1 MTAGARAFRIEQ
13 TLLGPG
19 VLNPPPT
26 RHALLALCGALA
38 ALLHLA
44 TIGWGDLYSQTEGQ
58 YAAGAREMIAS
69 HNFLLPMNDGVP
81 RLQKPPLLY
90 WLIAASFKIF
100 GVSAAAAR
108 LPIALSVVATVALIF
123 LIGERGGDYW
133 RGFNAAMI
141 YIGMAGTFLLARIV
155 MPEPVFTAFLSAAM
169 LCALRGFQERQRRGM
184 WFLGF
189 WLCAACACLTKSF
202 LGLVYPVAIV
212 LLLSIFYREARMRFI
227 SLLRWQYLSIFAV
240 LVLPWHIWAELH
252 FPGYIRHQI
261 TTEWL
266 GHMTGWTDALHDFA
280 GAARFE
286 FVGLHLVWLFPW
298 SIVLLPGIIFGFRRI
313 VRPHEIDFPH
323 ALLLCWM
330 AIVFLPL
337 LLLGQRQDYY
347 SMSMWPAFALWAAL
361 AWQRLPT
368 NLRLA
373 GVIAIAAVAF
383 IIACSGWLWPLSL
396 GN

>member
-1 MTAGARAFRIEQ
+1 
-13 TLLGPG
+13 
-19 VLNPPPT
+19 
-26 RHALLALCGALA
+26 
-38 ALLHLA
+38 
-44 TIGWGDLYSQTEGQ
+44 
-58 YAAGAREMIAS
+58 
-69 HNFLLPMNDGVP
+69 
-81 RLQKPPLLY
+81 
-90 WLIAASFKIF
+90 
-100 GVSAAAAR
+100 
-108 LPIALSVVATVALIF
+108 
-123 LIGERGGDYW
+123 
-133 RGFNAAMI
+133 
-141 YIGMAGTFLLARIV
+141 
-155 MPEPVFTAFLSAAM
+155 
-169 LCALRGFQERQRRGM
+169 
-184 WFLGF
+184 
-189 WLCAACACLTKSF
+189 
-202 LGLVYPVAIV
+202 
-212 LLLSIFYREARMRFI
+212 MRFI

-396 GN
+396 GNHEDWGGMNARWTAWRALQDIPAPMWFSLRHRLGLGALALLLFALVALYLVVTQRRLACAAIALGMIAPGLAMMDGVARIAPYFSLADVARYLNPQTGDVVFEGPLDDASSLGFYLNRPFALVNQNPQKDAPIARKIDMFISEDALLEKWRESAPVFLIIDQPRAPYWQRLLTDRFHIFHQVTSSGTAIVLTNQM